1 MLLGVKRREFITLLG
16 AAAAWPFAARAQSI
30 APPTIGFLNATA
42 AESALDYRVTAFRQ
56 GLTASGFDEDKNVS
70 VLYRWAEGHYD
81 RLPGLAAE
89 LVRYPVNVIAA
100 TGGTAVI
107 RAAKAATET
116 IPIVFTTGA
125 DPVRLGLVASL
136 NRPGGNATGVTF
148 LTSTLVPKQLEMLHE
163 TVPNARIIGFLLNP
177 TNPNAEPQSK
187 EAQDIVQSFG
197 LELVILKAAN
207 DSEIEEAFAV
217 LTQKRVGAI
226 VVSDDAFFYNR
237 RDHLLALVARYAVPA
252 IYSYRE
258 HVVAGGLMS
267 YCTSLADA
275 YRLSGDYVGRIL
287 KGEKPPE
294 LPVQQSTKVELVINL
309 KTAKTLG
316 LTFPISLLGRADEA
330 IE

>member
-1 MLLGVKRREFITLLG
+1 M
-16 AAAAWPFAARAQSI
+16 
-30 APPTIGFLNATA
+30 
-42 AESALDYRVTAFRQ
+42 
-56 GLTASGFDEDKNVS
+56 S

-116 IPIVFTTGA
+116 VPIVFTTGS

-148 LTSTLVPKQLEMLHE
+148 LASTLVPKQLEMLHE
-163 TVPNARIIGFLLNP
+163 TVPNARILGFLLNP

-187 EAQDIVQSFG
+187 EAQDIIRSVG
-197 LELVILKAAN
+197 LDLVVLKATN
-207 DSEIEEAFAV
+207 DSEIEEAFAA

-237 RDHLLALVARYAVPA
+237 RNRLLALAARHALPT
-252 IYSYRE
+252 IYPLRE
-258 HVVAGGLMS
+258 FASAGGLMS
-267 YCTSLADA
+267 YGTNLSDA
-275 YRLSGDYVGRIL
+275 YRLSGTYVGRIL
-287 KGEKPPE
+287 KGEKTTE

-316 LTFPISLLGRADEA
+316 LTFQITLLGRADQV

>member
-1 MLLGVKRREFITLLG
+1 VNRRDFITLLG
-16 AAAAWPFAARAQSI
+16 GAAAWPLAARAQPL
-30 APPTIGFLNATA
+30 APPTVGFLNATA

-56 GLTASGFDEDKNVS
+56 GLTELGFVEDKNVS

-116 IPIVFTTGA
+116 VPIVFTTGS

-148 LTSTLVPKQLEMLHE
+148 LASTLVPKQLEMLHE
-163 TVPNARIIGFLLNP
+163 TVPNARILGFLLNP

-187 EAQDIVQSFG
+187 EAQDIIRSVG
-197 LELVILKAAN
+197 LDLVVLKATN
-207 DSEIEEAFAV
+207 DSEIEEAFAA

-237 RDHLLALVARYAVPA
+237 RNRLLALAARHALPT
-252 IYSYRE
+252 IYPLRE
-258 HVVAGGLMS
+258 FASAGGLMS
-267 YCTSLADA
+267 YGTNLSDA
-275 YRLSGDYVGRIL
+275 YRLSGTYVGRIL
-287 KGEKPPE
+287 KGEKTTE

-316 LTFPISLLGRADEA
+316 LTFPITLLGRADEV